1 MLDNPTL
8 LYHQTERSAMPTR
21 TLLTEAIV
29 DTRDIE
35 KVIIELLALERGCTP
50 AELERELLA
59 GGADM
64 PVDSLL
70 AVEVLVRVEEI
81 VGARLEASPANGVAL
96 RSVRAF
102 ARAMAD
108 AAAKVTRSASA
119 AGGAPA

>member
-1 MLDNPTL
+1 MDV
-8 LYHQTERSAMPTR
+8 E
-21 TLLTEAIV
+21 
-29 DTRDIE
+29 DIE
-35 KVIIELLALERGCTP
+35 NIIIELLAQERGCPP
-50 AELERELLA
+50 ADLRQELLA

-81 VGARLEASPANGVAL
+81 MGVRLEASPANGEAM

-102 ARAMAD
+102 AQAIAD
-108 AAAKVTRSASA
+108 AAAPAAPQSPA

>member
-1 MLDNPTL
+1 
-8 LYHQTERSAMPTR
+8 MPTQI
-21 TLLTEAIV
+21 LVTEALV

-35 KVIIELLALERGCTP
+35 KVIIELLAQERGCTP
-50 AELERELLA
+50 AELERELVA

-81 VGARLEASPANGVAL
+81 VGARLEASPANGEAM

-102 ARAMAD
+102 AQAMAD
-108 AAAKVTRSASA
+108 AVAQATQQGSV
-119 AGGAPA
+119 AGGALA